1 MISSCV
7 LQSLPL
13 DPIVTVHGRIIALMP
28 SRREERAGAGLRAD
42 HTPEAIRD
50 RLDGETRPSHM
61 RDVVYGAI
69 DGTVTTFAV
78 AAGATGANLEGGVVL
93 VLGLANLLA
102 DGFSMA
108 VSNYLGTQSELH
120 HYATLRR
127 IEERHVDQVPEGERE
142 EVRQIYA
149 AKGFTGDDLDRAV
162 EIITA
167 DRERWIETMMRE
179 EHGVPD
185 ALPAPLRAAVLTLL
199 AFIGVGAIPL
209 VPFVVEAIE
218 ASLLPRPIL
227 LSALLTALAFA
238 GTGWWKGRAV
248 EISQRRS
255 VTETL
260 ALGGIAALI
269 AFLVGLA
276 LRGLA

>member
-1 MISSCV
+1 MASTTDE
-7 LQSLPL
+7 Q
-13 DPIVTVHGRIIALMP
+13 
-28 SRREERAGAGLRAD
+28 RRAELHAE
-42 HTPEAIRD
+42 HTPAAIRD
-50 RLDGETRPSHM
+50 RLDGGGRPNHM

-78 AAGATGANLEGGVVL
+78 AAGATGASLDGGVVL

-120 HYATLRR
+120 HYAMLRR
-127 IEERHVDQVPEGERE
+127 TEERHVDEVPEGERE

-149 AKGFTGDDLDRAV
+149 AKGFTGHDLDRAV

-167 DRERWIETMMRE
+167 DRERWIDTMMRE

-185 ALPAPLRAAVLTLL
+185 ALPAPLRAGLLTLL
-199 AFIGVGAIPL
+199 AFIVVGVIPL
-209 VPFVVEAIE
+209 LPFFVEAIE

-255 VTETL
+255 VTETM
-260 ALGGIAALI
+260 ALGGAAALI

-276 LRGLA
+276 LRGVA

>member
-1 MISSCV
+1 MASTS
-7 LQSLPL
+7 
-13 DPIVTVHGRIIALMP
+13 
-28 SRREERAGAGLRAD
+28 EEQARAQLHAE
-42 HTPEAIRD
+42 HTPEAIRY
-50 RLDGETRPSHM
+50 RLDGDSRPSHM
-61 RDVVYGAI
+61 RDVVFAAI

-78 AAGATGANLEGGVVL
+78 AAGATGADLEGGVVL

-108 VSNYLGTQSELH
+108 VGNYLGTQSELH
-120 HYATLRR
+120 HYEMLRR
-127 IEERHVDQVPEGERE
+127 TEERHVDEVPEGERE

-149 AKGFTGDDLDRAV
+149 AKGFAGDDLDRAV

-167 DRERWIETMMRE
+167 DRERWIDTMMRE

-185 ALPAPLRAAVLTLL
+185 ALPAPLRAAMLTLL
-199 AFIGVGAIPL
+199 AFISVGVIPL
-209 VPFVVEAIE
+209 LPFVVDAVD
-218 ASLLPRPIL
+218 ASAVSRPIL
-227 LSALLTALAFA
+227 LSAVLTGLAFA

-260 ALGGIAALI
+260 ALGGAAALI

-276 LRGLA
+276 LRGVA